1 VTFSIVARSDDA
13 RLFGIAIASSS
24 PAVAARC
31 SHARA
36 GIGAVATQNITDPL
50 LGPRMLDGLRCG
62 GNAAEAI
69 AGVLD
74 STDFGDYR
82 QLLAIGAQGPPAHH
96 SGMHALGLV
105 AAAGSEH
112 AVAAGNLLAN
122 RQVPAAM
129 IAAFEAAAGQL
140 PERLLA
146 ALGAGAKAGGEAGPV
161 HSAGLLVVREV
172 PWPIVDLRVDWSD
185 ADPIT
190 ELIGIWKRYAPQ
202 VEDYVRRALQPA
214 DAPGFGVPG
223 S

>member
-1 VTFSIVARSDDA
+1 MTFSIVARSDDA
-13 RLFGIAIASSS
+13 ALFGIAIASSS

-36 GIGAVATQNITDPL
+36 GIGAAATQNITDPL
-50 LGPRMLDGLRCG
+50 LGPRILEGLRCG
-62 GNAAEAI
+62 ATAAEAV
-69 AGVLD
+69 AGALD

-82 QLLAIGAQGPPAHH
+82 QLLAIGPDGPPAHH
-96 SGMHALGLV
+96 SGMHALGMV
-105 AAAGSEH
+105 ATAGSRH

-129 IAAFEAAAGQL
+129 IAAFEAASGHFGD
-140 PERLLA
+140 RLMA
-146 ALGAGAKAGGEAGPV
+146 ALGAGAAAGGEAGPV

-172 PWPIVDLRVDWSD
+172 AWPIIDLRVDWSD
-185 ADPIT
+185 ADPIA
-190 ELIGIWKRYAPQ
+190 ELNGIWKRYAPQ
-202 VEDYVRRALQPA
+202 IDDYVRRALAPQ

>member
-1 VTFSIVARSDDA
+1 MTFSIVARSDDA
-13 RLFGIAIASSS
+13 ALFGIAIASSS

-36 GIGAVATQNITDPL
+36 GIGAAATQNITDPV
-50 LGPRMLDGLRCG
+50 LGPRILEALRCG
-62 GNAAEAI
+62 ATAAEAV
-69 AGVLD
+69 AGVLE
-74 STDFGDYR
+74 STDFGEYR

-96 SGMHALGLV
+96 SGMHALGV
-105 AAAGSEH
+105 VSTSGSRH

-129 IAAFEAAAGQL
+129 IAAFESAGGHFGERLMAALRAGAAAG
-140 PERLLA
+140 
-146 ALGAGAKAGGEAGPV
+146 GETGPV

-172 PWPIVDLRVDWSD
+172 PWPIIDLRVDWSD
-185 ADPIT
+185 ADPIAD
-190 ELIGIWKRYAPQ
+190 LDGIWKRYAPQ
-202 VEDYVRRALQPA
+202 IDDYVRRALAPQ